1 MRKGQEPISHSL
13 MPVELMILVSAKWS
27 QKLFIRHWSV
37 AESGTE
43 VNLAAPG
50 HARSSLQHLL

>member
-1 MRKGQEPISHSL
+1 
-13 MPVELMILVSAKWS
+13 MPVELMILVSAEWS
-27 QKLFIRHWSV
+27 QKLFISHWSV